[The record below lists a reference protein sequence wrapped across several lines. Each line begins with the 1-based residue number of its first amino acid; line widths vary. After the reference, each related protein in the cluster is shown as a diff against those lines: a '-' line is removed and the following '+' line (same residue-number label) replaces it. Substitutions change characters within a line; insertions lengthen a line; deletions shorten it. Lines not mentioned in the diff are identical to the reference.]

1 MNATLTAGATYP
13 VAEPSYRHRTA
24 KFTGEVRPVKKGEW
38 FLSGAI
44 IEAYFAHA
52 DLSTPAPI
60 AVLTRKAKD
69 ARPTYEGWRNRAT
82 WNVALHVNND
92 YGLYTTACDYVR
104 RMRATGKRVSWSG
117 FVRYA
122 GLSGCRTMDRY
133 AYDGKALDRAEL
145 SAMLRELVD

>member
-13 VAEPSYRHRTA
+13 VAEPSHRHRTA
-24 KFTGEVRPVKKGEW
+24 KFTGEVRPVKRGEW

-44 IEAYFAHA
+44 IEAYFANA

-69 ARPTYEGWRNRAT
+69 AVPTYEGWRNRAT

-92 YGLYTTACDYVR
+92 YGLYTAACDYVR
-104 RMRATGKRVSWSG
+104 QRKANGQRPTWSG
-117 FVRYA
+117 FVAYA
-122 GLSGCRTMDRY
+122 GLSGQRTMDRY